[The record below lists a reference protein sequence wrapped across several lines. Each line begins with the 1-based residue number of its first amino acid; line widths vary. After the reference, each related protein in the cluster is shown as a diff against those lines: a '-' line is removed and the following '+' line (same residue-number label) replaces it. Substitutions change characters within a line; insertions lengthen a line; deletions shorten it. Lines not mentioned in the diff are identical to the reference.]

1 MNVQVGRLRTSRLDT
16 AFRSC
21 GSTDKP
27 AILFVHG
34 NLSSSV
40 FFEDTMAAF
49 QGDFRCVAPDLRGFG
64 ASEGKAVDARRG
76 LDDMA
81 QDVLALVHEIAWHR
95 FHVVGHSMG
104 GGVAMKMLLRDAD
117 AIASVTLVDPISPYG
132 YGGSRDLNGTPC
144 YPDGAPAG
152 AGAVNPEF
160 VARLRAKDRGGD
172 SPLSP
177 RRVMQDLYFKP
188 PFVPPQV
195 DVLLD
200 AMLDA
205 RIGDDW
211 YPGDVASSTNWPGA
225 APGTRGV
232 LNAMSRQYFDAS
244 GIVDLD
250 PKPPLLWVRGDADQ
264 IVADGAA
271 LEIANLGALGQV
283 ADWPGAAIC
292 PPQPMV
298 GQTRAVLEEY
308 AHRGGTV
315 REHVVNGAGHTPFIE
330 KPREFNKVLLDFLRA
345 LAIG

>member
-1 MNVQVGRLRTSRLDT
+1 
-16 AFRSC
+16 
-21 GSTDKP
+21 
-27 AILFVHG
+27 
-34 NLSSSV
+34 
-40 FFEDTMAAF
+40 MAAL
-49 QGDFRCVAPDLRGFG
+49 QEHFRCVAPDLRGFG
-64 ASEGKAVDARRG
+64 ASEGKAIDARMG

-81 QDVLALVHEIAWHR
+81 LDVLALAREIGLHR

-104 GGVAMKMLLRDAD
+104 GGVATKMLLRKPD
-117 AIASVTLVDPISPYG
+117 AIASATLVDPISPYG
-132 YGGSRDLNGTPC
+132 YGGSRDLEGTPC
-144 YPDGAPAG
+144 YPDGAPGG
-152 AGAVNPEF
+152 AGTVNPEF
-160 VARLRAKDRGGD
+160 VARLRAKDRGVD

-177 RRVMQDLYFKP
+177 RKVMQDLYFNP
-188 PFVPPQV
+188 PFVPYHV

-200 AMLDA
+200 AMLEA

-211 YPGDVASSTNWPGA
+211 YPGDVASSTNWPGT

-232 LNAMSRQYFDAS
+232 LNAMSRRYFDAS

-308 AHRGGTV
+308 ARRGGAF

-330 KPREFNKVLLDFLRA
+330 KPREFNRLLLDFLHAPPPRVD
-345 LAIG
+345 